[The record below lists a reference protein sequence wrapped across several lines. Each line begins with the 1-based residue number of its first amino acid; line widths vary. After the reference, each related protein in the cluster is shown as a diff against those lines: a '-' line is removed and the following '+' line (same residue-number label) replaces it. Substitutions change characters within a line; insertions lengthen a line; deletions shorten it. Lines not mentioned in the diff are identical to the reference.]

1 MQEEIKYG
9 QLWARHSEL
18 VVADQVGNYRI
29 SFEGMKRAIEEVLR
43 MQHPGSN
50 VWVKMSDRLP
60 DKDGYYHVR
69 KKPKKPTETDKDLQ
83 YYHSETKRFSWDN
96 VIEWL
101 DESNEQ
107 PVEQIS
113 QDAHEK
119 EVMMQAFGKVR
130 QIFEG
135 RSWIMEG
142 RGSYPYND
150 DRYREEVRYLY
161 DEFDAIKK
169 ETWGNIKSK
178 SFEYRQAIIAEYLKS
193 EQKENDAFAFEYL
206 LGELQART
214 DRILRDK
221 GCSSKEVY
229 DAINDVAHE
238 LYNEYQKQKNGQ

>member
-107 PVEQIS
+107 PVEQ
-113 QDAHEK
+113 K
-119 EVMMQAFGKVR
+119 ENEVAILR
-130 QIFEG
+130 
-135 RSWIMEG
+135 WL
-142 RGSYPYND
+142 
-150 DRYREEVRYLY
+150 REEGWEPRNHTGWAKHADNESYYLT
-161 DEFDAIKK
+161 DK
-169 ETWGNIKSK
+169 EIW
-178 SFEYRQAIIAEYLKS
+178 
-193 EQKENDAFAFEYL
+193 
-206 LGELQART
+206 
-214 DRILRDK
+214 
-221 GCSSKEVY
+221 
-229 DAINDVAHE
+229 
-238 LYNEYQKQKNGQ
+238 NEYQKQKNGQ